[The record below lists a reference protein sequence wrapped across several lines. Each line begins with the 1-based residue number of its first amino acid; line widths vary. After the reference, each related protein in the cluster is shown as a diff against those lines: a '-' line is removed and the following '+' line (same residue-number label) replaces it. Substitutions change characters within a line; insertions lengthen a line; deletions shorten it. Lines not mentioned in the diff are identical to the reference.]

1 MLGATSDTSK
11 MFKYLR
17 WLFLLVFPVSCI
29 PLLTHHTLAPFVF
42 FGALLST
49 LSCALLLRNIR
60 TISPFTLPV
69 LLVLGLCVGMYFLRY
84 VYFSYFPQAAAGI
97 QPDIVFKAFRGDV
110 ESLQTSYIW
119 TAFFFSLFCFVAA
132 GLLVLSTQNQIAP
145 ASGVRLDPSPKSIWI
160 MMLIIISVMV
170 LLGYIA
176 YLYRIGQ
183 MGAPPGPA
191 LPFRAKGIVFYG
203 RQVVLPLLILYVIA
217 VGTRLNNRW
226 VVLGGILL
234 LITHAVSDMFLRGSR
249 SSLLLCALM
258 LFFLMVSGG
267 IKIRRLGLSAFVVG
281 GLTAIWL
288 MPTIMNY
295 RILRFTSTDNIY
307 LIMAKAFS
315 GSSEGGL
322 AQLFRALTDLYLR
335 IPGIETLWA
344 MSSLSATPL
353 DGRLFEVIRSSFGV
367 TGYLNFDVYRISP
380 EWYTL
385 FAPGYIGWWY
395 LAAGWLGLSVGAFLL
410 AIFCVQAPRWIQL
423 ARLDCQPVANVF
435 LLWILFIS
443 FSDGTLDGNFL
454 LIFSGVVTLACLE
467 GSIRLIGRYSN
478 QKVG

>member
-29 PLLTHHTLAPFVF
+29 PLLTQDTLAPVVI
-42 FGALLST
+42 FGAVLST
-49 LSCALLLRNIR
+49 LSCALLLRSIR
-60 TISPFTLPV
+60 TISPFTMPV

-97 QPDIVFKAFRGDV
+97 QPDVAFNAFRGDV
-110 ESLQTSYIW
+110 ESLQISYIR
-119 TAFFFSLFCFVAA
+119 TAVFFSLFCFAA
-132 GLLVLSTQNQIAP
+132 TVLLALSVQNQIVP
-145 ASGVRLDPSPKSIWI
+145 ASDVRLDPSPRSIWI
-160 MMLIIISVMV
+160 MMSIIIAMMV

-203 RQVVLPLLILYVIA
+203 RQVVLPLLILYMIVI
-217 VGTRLNNRW
+217 GTRLNNRW
-226 VVLGGILL
+226 VVQSGILL
-234 LITHAVSDMFLRGSR
+234 LITHAVSDIFLRGTR

-258 LFFLMVSGG
+258 LVFLMVSGG
-267 IKIRRLGLSAFVVG
+267 LKIRRLGMSVFLVG

-288 MPTIMNY
+288 MPTVMNY
-295 RILRFTSTDNIY
+295 RVLRFTSTDSMY
-307 LIMAKAFS
+307 SAMAKAFS

-344 MSSLSATPL
+344 MSSLAATPL

-380 EWYTL
+380 ELYTL

-395 LAAGWLGLSVGAFLL
+395 LAAG
-410 AIFCVQAPRWIQL
+410 
-423 ARLDCQPVANVF
+423 
-435 LLWILFIS
+435 
-443 FSDGTLDGNFL
+443 
-454 LIFSGVVTLACLE
+454 
-467 GSIRLIGRYSN
+467 
-478 QKVG
+478 